1 MKSIRRQ
8 IFGKNILFL
17 SDNDKIFY
25 DLQAV
30 FCLYPEVTEG
40 NKIEIEVFFTTDKS
54 IKADSIIHNNPKDHY
69 TYKDGFGIDYG
80 GFFTSFHCNNKIR
93 IVCLM
98 QNTSFV
104 DKLRSIGY
112 SNATANLSLIVHEF
126 ILLPIMHFFPELAP
140 LHVAAFKN
148 NLSGDLLLFGGTG
161 GVGKTSLELLFCGE
175 SNYSFVSDDM
185 AVINTSL
192 EVYPNLSFPKI
203 YAYNLVANKLMTKR
217 LLKDRNALDLMHW
230 YTRKK
235 IKGLSSVRRS
245 VPVDVLYKYYET
257 NKIKATKYYMLFR
270 TNTVDKIKIEK
281 LNKESAINNNISIL
295 KNEYYSTFYR
305 KIDLYTYN
313 CSVGNLIPLV
323 SMSNLEKNLSVVFD
337 HFFSTVESYII
348 KIPLNIDEG
357 EYLRYFKNEFN
368 I

>member
-1 MKSIRRQ
+1 MKSISRQ
-8 IFGKNILFL
+8 VFGKNILFL

-25 DLQAV
+25 ALQGV
-30 FCLYPEVTEG
+30 LCLYPEVSEG
-40 NKIEIEVFFTTDKS
+40 NKIEIEVFFTTDKR
-54 IKADSIIHNNPKDHY
+54 IKADSLIHNNPKDHY

-80 GFFTSFHCNNKIR
+80 DFFTSYHFNHKIK
-93 IVCLM
+93 IVCIM
-98 QNTSFV
+98 QNTSFI

-112 SNATANLSLIVHEF
+112 SNSTANLSLIVHEF

-185 AVINTSL
+185 TVINTNS
-192 EVYPNLSFPKI
+192 EAYPNLSFPKI

-270 TNTVDKIKIEK
+270 TNTVDKIKIEE
-281 LNKESAINNNISIL
+281 LTKESAINNNISIL

-313 CSVGNLIPLV
+313 CSIGNLIPIV
-323 SMSNLEKNLSVVFD
+323 SMSDLENNLAVVFN
-337 HFFSTVESYII
+337 HFFSTVDSYVI
-348 KIPLNIDEG
+348 KIPLHIDEE